1 MQQAVVLLQAT
12 QKKKKERMNAV
23 GFIATAIWCKKL
35 GVCMKFC
42 HLLEFA
48 MIAGFVSRKDRE
60 KFSSKI
66 SCRVFSLP
74 FHKTIQKKI
83 LDQRSISPLVLGHF
97 TKLHQRKEKRQ
108 ERINGNRLQ
117 AISYFK

>member
-1 MQQAVVLLQAT
+1 MQQVVVLLQAT
-12 QKKKKERMNAV
+12 HKKKEKKKKKRMNAV

-48 MIAGFVSRKDRE
+48 MIAGFVGRKDRE

-74 FHKTIQKKI
+74 FHKTIQKKN
-83 LDQRSISPLVLGHF
+83 LRSKEHQPISSWPFHK
-97 TKLHQRKEKRQ
+97 TTPEKRKETRK
-108 ERINGNRLQ
+108 N
-117 AISYFK
+117 KWK